1 MGAVNLRQNSYYA
14 LSLWADGDIIYVSGI
29 IVEVAG
35 VSTRDTQA
43 IQGLKSAVAEGK
55 SWYVA
60 VLEAIRLWSSPEE
73 DYDGRHCQYLV
84 DNEAFDWLVL
94 AERLCEELDGL
105 IPEKERVNLLFFG
118 MPPIELS
125 KDEFKN
131 IIGDFKYQAH
141 LNYFYGILVEKFLI
155 LAVTEEI
162 RKKKRVLGLNN
173 DSGVVDEA
181 YQRIYGANQ
190 FALLK
195 QFRKERHYPQLRS
208 ISLSELNE
216 FTYWLFKYRIKRRDK
231 SCVASDT
238 QKALTKLQ
246 EILDLKARPLRPSA
260 PEV

>member
-1 MGAVNLRQNSYYA
+1 
-14 LSLWADGDIIYVSGI
+14 
-29 IVEVAG
+29 

-43 IQGLKSAVAEGK
+43 IQELKSAIAEGK
-55 SWYVA
+55 NWYVA
-60 VLEAIRLWSSPEE
+60 VLEAICLWSSLEE
-73 DYDGRHCQYLV
+73 DYDGRHYQYLV

-94 AERLCEELDGL
+94 TERLCEELDGL
-105 IPEKERVNLLFFG
+105 IPEKERINLLFFDT
-118 MPPIELS
+118 PPIELS

-131 IIGDFKYQAH
+131 LIGASKYQAH

-173 DSGVVDEA
+173 DNGVVVDA
-181 YQRIYGANQ
+181 YQRIYGATQ

-208 ISLSELNE
+208 MSLSELNE
-216 FTYWLFKYRIKRRDK
+216 FTYWLFKYRIKRCDK

-238 QKALTKLQ
+238 KKALTKLHG
-246 EILDLKARPLRPSA
+246 ILKLKAKSLHFSLS
-260 PEV
+260 ESQ

>member
-1 MGAVNLRQNSYYA
+1 
-14 LSLWADGDIIYVSGI
+14 
-29 IVEVAG
+29 VEVAG

-43 IQGLKSAVAEGK
+43 IRGLKSAVAKGK
-55 SWYVA
+55 NWYVA
-60 VLEAIRLWSSPEE
+60 LLEAVRLWSSPEE
-73 DYDGRHCQYLV
+73 DYSGRHYQYLV

-105 IPEKERVNLLFFG
+105 VPEKERTNLLFFG
-118 MPPIELS
+118 IPPIELA

-141 LNYFYGILVEKFLI
+141 LNYFYGILVERFLI
-155 LAVTEEI
+155 LAVTEDI

-173 DSGVVDEA
+173 DNGVVDEA
-181 YQRIYGANQ
+181 YQRIYGATQ

-195 QFRKERHYPQLRS
+195 QFRKERHYPQLKS

-216 FTYWLFKYRIKRRDK
+216 FTYWLFKYRIQTRDK

-238 QKALTKLQ
+238 KKALTKLH
-246 EILDLKARPLRPSA
+246 EILALKARPVYPSA
-260 PEV
+260 PEG